1 MRNLEC
7 GEHGR
12 TVARSYNTTQDAQ
25 VTNSTPLPPPRRA
38 EPDVRRQSLIAACAR
53 VLAREGAAGTS
64 VRVIARE
71 AGVSPGLIT
80 HYFAGID
87 ALIAATYADVD
98 QTVSA
103 ALEAAVADAGD
114 DPRAR
119 LDAFVTAS
127 FAPPI
132 ADRALLATWI
142 AFWSLV
148 TARADIARQ
157 HDDQYAGFRD
167 RLTLLLAACGVPG
180 ERLRLAAI
188 AVTALVDGLWLEL
201 SLSPGCF
208 SADEAGAIARAHLDS
223 LIGFL

>member
-1 MRNLEC
+1 MP
-7 GEHGR
+7 
-12 TVARSYNTTQDAQ
+12 VAPVSP
-25 VTNSTPLPPPRRA
+25 PLARRA
-38 EPDVRRQSLIAACAR
+38 EPDLRRQSLIDACAR

-80 HYFAGID
+80 HYFSGID
-87 ALIAATYADVD
+87 ALVAATYAEVD
-98 QTVSA
+98 QTVTA
-103 ALEAAVADAGD
+103 VIEAAVAAAGD

-127 FAPPI
+127 FAPAI

-142 AFWSLV
+142 AFWGLV

-157 HDDQYAGFRD
+157 HDDQYAGFRA
-167 RLTLLLAACGVPG
+167 RLTALLADCGVAPAQV
-180 ERLRLAAI
+180 RTAAI

-201 SLSPGCF
+201 CLSPGCF
-208 SADEAGAIARAHLDS
+208 SADEASAIARRFLDT
-223 LIGFL
+223 LVG

>member
-1 MRNLEC
+1 M
-7 GEHGR
+7 
-12 TVARSYNTTQDAQ
+12 
-25 VTNSTPLPPPRRA
+25 TPLPVSRPAQPSIPRRA
-38 EPDVRRQSLIAACAR
+38 EPDVRRQSLIMACAR

-80 HYFAGID
+80 HYFAGIET
-87 ALIAATYADVD
+87 LIAATYAEID

-103 ALEAAVADAGD
+103 AMDAAVAAAGP

-157 HDDQYAGFRD
+157 HDEQYAGYRA
-167 RLTLLLAACGVPG
+167 RLTDLLGACGVAQT
-180 ERLRLAAI
+180 ELRLAAI
-188 AVTALVDGLWLEL
+188 TLTALVDGLWLEL
-201 SLSPGCF
+201 CLSPGCF
-208 SADEAGAIARAHLDS
+208 SGEEASRIARTQIDT
-223 LIGFL
+223 LIAGRA

>member
-1 MRNLEC
+1 
-7 GEHGR
+7 
-12 TVARSYNTTQDAQ
+12 
-25 VTNSTPLPPPRRA
+25 VTALRPPRRA
-38 EPDVRRQSLIAACAR
+38 EPDVRRHSLIAACTR

-71 AGVSPGLIT
+71 AGVSAGLIT
-80 HYFAGID
+80 HYFTGID
-87 ALIAATYADVD
+87 ALITATYAEVD
-98 QTVSA
+98 QTVA
-103 ALEAAVADAGD
+103 AAMEAAVAAVGA

-157 HDDQYAGFRD
+157 HDDQYAGYRA
-167 RLTLLLAACGVPG
+167 RLTELLAACGVATDS
-180 ERLRLAAI
+180 LRLAAI
-188 AVTALVDGLWLEL
+188 TVTALVDGLWLEL
-201 SLSPGCF
+201 CLSPGCF
-208 SADEAGAIARAHLDS
+208 TASEASQIARTQIDN
-223 LIGFL
+223 LIHRT

>member
-1 MRNLEC
+1 MTAN
-7 GEHGR
+7 
-12 TVARSYNTTQDAQ
+12 
-25 VTNSTPLPPPRRA
+25 PFPRRA
-38 EPDVRRQSLIAACAR
+38 EPDVRRQGLIAACTR

-71 AGVSPGLIT
+71 AGISPGLIT

-87 ALIAATYADVD
+87 ALISATYDHVD
-98 QTVSA
+98 QTVA
-103 ALEAAVADAGD
+103 AAMAQAVDAAGS

-148 TARADIARQ
+148 TARPDIARQ
-157 HDDQYAGFRD
+157 HDDQYAAYRA
-167 RLTLLLAACGVPG
+167 RLTELLAACGV
-180 ERLRLAAI
+180 RCDHLRLAAI
-188 AVTALVDGLWLEL
+188 SVTALVDGLWLEL
-201 SLSPGCF
+201 CLSPGCF
-208 SADEAGAIARAHLDS
+208 TGTEAGVIARAHIDAL
-223 LIGFL
+223 LTRPA